1 VTRPRLTR
9 STGNV
14 FRDLGFAEEEA
25 EHLRLRSLLMIEI
38 RKLIAA
44 RGLTQKQ
51 AAALFGVTQP
61 RVSDLVRGKI
71 ALFSLDTLVDM
82 LAHAGARVELVV
94 EGAGL

>member
-1 VTRPRLTR
+1 MTRPRLTR

>member
-1 VTRPRLTR
+1 MPRPRLTR
-9 STGNV
+9 SSGNV